1 MRVCTVVSQKEPKE
15 AKTEERIKET
25 KAEEPKPEVQ
35 SVLLDKAVIKSKPAT
50 YAESCG
56 AKSIVP
62 LKCSS
67 VKVTNLSERKCRVP
81 AQSRA
86 QRTRSIHVHLNP
98 FIYTRMHHLHP
109 RIS

>member
-56 AKSIVP
+56 AKNIAAP
-62 LKCSS
+62 KHSS
-67 VKVTNLSERKCRVP
+67 VKATSLPALYSLQHISTQLRYSANAAQCR
-81 AQSRA
+81 A
-86 QRTRSIHVHLNP
+86 VH
-98 FIYTRMHHLHP
+98 TKEHR
-109 RIS
+109 

>member
-62 LKCSS
+62 PKCSS
-67 VKVTNLSERKCRVP
+67 VKVTNLSKHKCRVP
-81 AQSRA
+81 AQCTRSRA
-86 QRTRSIHVHLNP
+86 HSAHAA
-98 FIYTRMHHLHP
+98 YTCMLATL
-109 RIS
+109 